1 MPNAFLMSH
10 FPLPFVVKTPSLN
23 EDVYLNLYQTKSK
36 METQQTSKAQLWT
49 GRIMSGIVILFML
62 FDGIIKFTTPDE
74 ATIAL
79 INQLGFQADQMPL
92 MGTLALISIIIYI
105 IPKTSVLGAL
115 LLTAYFGGAISTHVR
130 VDNPLFSHILFP
142 VYLAIL
148 MWGGLWF
155 RNPRLRQL
163 LPIGA

>member
-1 MPNAFLMSH
+1 
-10 FPLPFVVKTPSLN
+10 
-23 EDVYLNLYQTKSK
+23 